1 MVQTES
7 SLTGASLPGCVVI
20 PFPATAIRRKRG
32 QSLSRRIGQTGNVF
46 QRNKPWSP
54 TAPTYGRYWIDL
66 PGCPDRKRRT
76 VSLGTC
82 SSRSVARRK
91 LREHIQVEG
100 INSKESFLANTA
112 PTMTFRAQAAK
123 WIASLPTRRRKP
135 VKPAT
140 VFGWQ
145 HALDKWVLPE
155 LGDKFL
161 GDVSNGA
168 LRDFIEKMAAAGLS
182 AKTIVN
188 YSQVVKLVLASAVD
202 AEGDQIYPRKWNH
215 DFIGLPIV
223 KKEGQYRP
231 TVTETG
237 LGEILASAKE
247 RYALIFALL
256 AGTGLRIGEALA
268 LKPTDLSPDCRV
280 LHVRRSIWH
289 GREQDPKTPNAVRE
303 VDIPE
308 LLARVLQKYTA
319 NKSGYLFATSSGRP
333 LIQRNVLRALHATG
347 KKVGLH
353 AFRRFRTETLR
364 RARVPEDLTTLWL
377 GHSKKTVTDL
387 YASGLQKDEAWR
399 REWCD
404 RVGLG
409 FSLLGYDGLQN
420 VVSIDSEKAA

>member
-1 MVQTES
+1 MNMRPKVDF
-7 SLTGASLPGCVVI
+7 TGYCVVLYLSVI

-112 PTMTFRAQAAK
+112 PTTTFRAQAAK

-223 KKEGQYRP
+223 KKEGQHRP

-280 LHVRRSIWH
+280 AEVHGQQVGVSVRHIQRATADTAQRPTGIARDRKENRSPRFPAIPH
-289 GREQDPKTPNAVRE
+289 RDVAACPRARRLNNAV
-303 VDIPE
+303 
-308 LLARVLQKYTA
+308 A
-319 NKSGYLFATSSGRP
+319 RP
-333 LIQRNVLRALHATG
+333 LKEN
-347 KKVGLH
+347 
-353 AFRRFRTETLR
+353 
-364 RARVPEDLTTLWL
+364 
-377 GHSKKTVTDL
+377 
-387 YASGLQKDEAWR
+387 
-399 REWCD
+399 C
-404 RVGLG
+404 
-409 FSLLGYDGLQN
+409 N
-420 VVSIDSEKAA
+420 

>member
-1 MVQTES
+1 
-7 SLTGASLPGCVVI
+7 
-20 PFPATAIRRKRG
+20 
-32 QSLSRRIGQTGNVF
+32 
-46 QRNKPWSP
+46 
-54 TAPTYGRYWIDL
+54 
-66 PGCPDRKRRT
+66 
-76 VSLGTC
+76 
-82 SSRSVARRK
+82 
-91 LREHIQVEG
+91 
-100 INSKESFLANTA
+100 
-112 PTMTFRAQAAK
+112 MTFRAQAAK

-237 LGEILASAKE
+237 LGEILASVKE

-303 VDIPE
+303 VDIPL
-308 LLARVLQKYTA
+308 LLARVLQKYAA

-347 KKVGLH
+347 KKIGLH

-399 REWCD
+399 REWCE